1 MAIIQKIR
9 NKAGLLVAV
18 IIGMALLAFILGDIL
33 TSGNLYLNK
42 NRTNVAVVN
51 GKNITIDIFQ
61 QMIQEQEELVKM
73 QMGVNS
79 LDEQALNEVRQR
91 TWTDMI
97 QSLLLDREFQKL
109 GLSVS
114 SDELFDMI
122 NGENPHPF
130 IMQFFA
136 DPNTGQINRMAL
148 SQFLQQVNELEQDNT
163 QKMFWLYLEDLIY
176 KERKNQKYNTLLRQG
191 LYTTSLEATRRKQEM
206 NTSVSISYLVKRYNE
221 IPDSLIEVSADEI
234 KAYYKEHKNEFKQQ
248 KSRDIRY
255 LVWEVVPS
263 EKDYLDAQSWIN
275 EIKPEFESIEAENA
289 DQYARANS
297 DLAPDSRNLTR
308 ADLDSAL
315 SSFAFS
321 ANEGDVYGPYFE
333 GNYYKLAKLANIV
346 ILPDSVKA
354 SHILLTAQQN
364 SDVAA
369 IRKLADSLKTLL
381 EKGANISELA
391 IRYSADEASAQ
402 KGGDL
407 GWFKE
412 GSMVKPFSDSCFYGK
427 TGQVKLVYTNY
438 GMHIIKIEG
447 QSAPSKKVQ
456 VSVLAHEVRISE
468 ATDQDYFAKAS
479 EFGALYNT
487 KEKFDK
493 ALADQQLVPFSAL
506 NLRDDANTVNN
517 LESSRELVRWAFSSE
532 EGTVTPKVLQFENK
546 YVVAILDKAR
556 EKGFAPVEEVKNSIS
571 NEIRKQK
578 QADQLIAK
586 IEEAKKGASDINSIA
601 AKLNTNVNTA
611 SNLRFTAYSIPGIGV
626 EPELQAVATSL
637 EAGKL
642 SSPIVGNNG
651 VYVLQVD
658 TKDAAEAASDVMA
671 EKSFLNRSYAARVNY
686 SSMNV
691 LTELAG
697 VEDNRINFF

>member
-221 IPDSLIEVSADEI
+221 IPDSLIDVSADEI

-346 ILPDSVKA
+346 MLPDSVKA

-364 SDVAA
+364 SDVNA

-412 GSMVKPFSDSCFYGK
+412 GSMVKPFSDSCFNGK

-456 VSVLAHEVRISE
+456 VSVLAHEVRIGE

-578 QADQLIAK
+578 QAEQLIAK

>member
-51 GKNITIDIFQ
+51 GENITIDVFQ
-61 QMIQEQEELVKM
+61 QMIQEQEELMKM
-73 QMGVNS
+73 QMGVSS
-79 LDEQALNEVRQR
+79 LDEQALNELRQR

-97 QSLLLDREFQKL
+97 QGLLLDREFQRL

-191 LYTTSLEATRRKQEM
+191 LYTTSLEANRRRQEM
-206 NTSVSISYLVKRYNE
+206 NTSVSISYVVKRYNE

-234 KAYYKEHKNEFKQQ
+234 KAYYKEHKNEFKQE
-248 KSRDIRY
+248 KSRDMRY

-263 EKDYLDAQSWIN
+263 ENDYQDALNWIK
-275 EIKPEFESIEAENA
+275 EIKPEFETIEAENA

-297 DLAPDSRNLTR
+297 DLAPDSRNHTK

-346 ILPDSVKA
+346 MLPDSVKA
-354 SHILLTAQQN
+354 SHILLSAQQN

-381 EKGANISELA
+381 EKGANINELA
-391 IRYSADEASAQ
+391 LLYSSDEASAQ

-427 TGQVKLVYTNY
+427 TGQVKLVFTNY

-468 ATDQDYFAKAS
+468 ATDQEYFAKAS

-493 ALADQQLVPFSAL
+493 ALADQQLVPFTAM
-506 NLRDDANTVNN
+506 NLRDDANIVNN

-556 EKGFAPVEEVKNSIS
+556 EKGFAPIEDVKNTISI
-571 NEIRKQK
+571 EIRKQK
-578 QADQLIAK
+578 QAEQLIVK
-586 IEEAKKGASDINSIA
+586 IEDAKKGASDINSLA
-601 AKLNTNVNTA
+601 AKLSTGVNTA
-611 SNLRFTAYSIPGIGV
+611 SNIRFTAYSIPGIGV

-637 EAGKL
+637 EAGRL
-642 SSPIVGNNG
+642 SAPVKGNNG
-651 VYVLQVD
+651 VYVIQVD
-658 TKDAAEAASDVMA
+658 SKDAAEASGDIAA

-686 SSMNV
+686 SSMDV
-691 LTELAG
+691 LTELAE